1 MGAAVAQQCE
11 CADGTEFTLED
22 GGCSCLVA
30 KLCPTLVTPSTVL
43 CQAPLSVEFSR
54 QEHWSGVPF
63 PAAGDLPHPGIKPK
77 SPVSPAVAGRFFTP
91 EPAGKPFAQAPCLL
105 PIPRLCIL
113 VPAQTLCQSLAS
125 ESPSLGQPQ
134 PLPWGTDHSPLLGS
148 VSSSEHFRLH
158 PISQIQRLRPKR
170 IRT

>member
-43 CQAPLSVEFSR
+43 CQAPLSMEFSR

-63 PAAGDLPHPGIKPK
+63 PTPGDLPDPGIKHV
-77 SPVSPAVAGRFFTP
+77 SLASPAMAGRFFTTVP
-91 EPAGKPFAQAPCLL
+91 TGKPRDF
-105 PIPRLCIL
+105 
-113 VPAQTLCQSLAS
+113 LA
-125 ESPSLGQPQ
+125 PSLI
-134 PLPWGTDHSPLLGS
+134 S
-148 VSSSEHFRLH
+148 V
-158 PISQIQRLRPKR
+158 ISLCVLTKNVSM
-170 IRT
+170 